1 MWRKES
7 AWIQVS
13 FDPSWNFP
21 VFYMPI
27 LQKNLP
33 SSMFANSTSSASWP
47 ISISDF
53 FQFRLWIF
61 CQLNPTAFLLFCAL
75 SRVCWVPVQCQFWN
89 TDFLPGSVGQML
101 LCQVFLFCFVF
112 CGFLPLYLQWPMV
125 SIMFWCPLMQSA
137 TCPTVPWLTSLCSNV
152 FVIVLF
158 GLEVPYR
165 KLVTL
170 FIFDYWEKSHKSL
183 NPKEKNTSC
192 NFFSGFLCF

>member
-1 MWRKES
+1 
-7 AWIQVS
+7 
-13 FDPSWNFP
+13 
-21 VFYMPI
+21 
-27 LQKNLP
+27 
-33 SSMFANSTSSASWP
+33 MFANSTSSTSWP
-47 ISISDF
+47 ISTSDF

-61 CQLNPTAFLLFCAL
+61 CQLNPTGFLLFSAL
-75 SRVCWVPVQCQFWN
+75 SRVCWVPAQCQFWN

-183 NPKEKNTSC
+183 NPKKKIHLVIFSVVFFVFKGYLKVKKLKDIFLGC
-192 NFFSGFLCF
+192 LLCLRCLFFSFLLI